1 MTETLEGLRI
11 GYCITGSFCTF
22 EKSFETLSQ
31 LVSTKAWVVPI
42 MSFNAASIDTRF
54 GKAKDNINHLEYIT
68 NRKVIKTI
76 EDAEPIGPK
85 NLFDIIVVAPCTANT
100 LAKLSVGITD
110 TPVTMAVKSH
120 LRNNKPV
127 LIAVSTN
134 DALGA
139 AAKNIGTLQNYKNY
153 YFVPYT
159 QDDYVNK
166 PKSIVARFELIPQ
179 AIVDAMNGI
188 QTQPILY
195 KLKN

>member
-22 EKSFETLSQ
+22 GKSFETLSQ
-31 LVSTKAWVVPI
+31 LISTKAWVVPI

-139 AAKNIGTLQNYKNY
+139 AAKNIGILQNYKNY

-166 PKSIVARFELIPQ
+166 PRSIVARFELIPQ
-179 AIVDAMNGI
+179 AIVDAMNGT

>member
-22 EKSFETLSQ
+22 GKAFETLSQ

-85 NLFDIIVVAPCTANT
+85 NLFDIVVVAPCTANT

-179 AIVDAMNGI
+179 AIVDAMNGT

>member
-1 MTETLEGLRI
+1 MIGTLEGLRI

-22 EKSFETLSQ
+22 KKSFETLSQ

-42 MSFNAASIDTRF
+42 MSFNASNLDTRF
-54 GKAKDNINHLEYIT
+54 GKAGDHIAYLENIT

-85 NLFDIIVVAPCTANT
+85 NLFDILVVAPCTANT

-120 LRNNKPV
+120 IRNSKPV
-127 LIAVSTN
+127 LVAVSTN

-139 AAKNIGTLQNYKNY
+139 AAKNIGMLQNYKNY

-166 PKSIVARFELIPQ
+166 PKSVVARFELIPQ
-179 AIVDAMNGI
+179 AIIDAMNGV
-188 QTQPILY
+188 QSQPIMY
-195 KLKN
+195 KN

>member
-11 GYCITGSFCTF
+11 GYCITGSYCTF
-22 EKSFETLSQ
+22 EKTFQSISQ
-31 LVSTKAWVVPI
+31 LVSTKSWVVPI

-54 GKAKDNINHLEYIT
+54 GKAADHINYLEHLT

-100 LAKLSVGITD
+100 LAKLAVGITD

-139 AAKNIGTLQNYKNY
+139 AAKNIGALQNYKNY

-179 AIVDAMNGI
+179 SIVDAMNGI